1 MENRRLSNTVQ
12 APKSILTVCHV
23 EPFSSIDRSV
33 TAVSVFDYSP
43 ITVLLGDH
51 ESKGNVN

>member
-43 ITVLLGDH
+43 ITVLLGDY
-51 ESKGNVN
+51 ERKGDVD